1 MDVQLSEAGRK
12 VFPYAVECKNTKTT
26 SIGAWLK
33 QAEANSEGL
42 EPVVVF
48 RIPPSTKSYVVLDFD
63 VFLELSKPQLDY
75 SRICSGDESVID
87 VTVWEEG
94 LLSTCN

>member
-1 MDVQLSEAGRK
+1 MDVQLSEAGRR
-12 VFPYAVECKNTKTT
+12 VFPYAIECKNTKTT
-26 SIGAWLK
+26 SIAAWLK

-63 VFLELSKPQLDY
+63 VFLELSKPELDY
-75 SRICSGDESVID
+75 SRTCSGNESVID

-94 LLSTCN
+94 LLSACD